1 MNNYESDKFNK
12 VIKDKVND
20 IKIDIPDT
28 LKNNI
33 LKTLDELPERKTK
46 KKKQAEKYIQSS
58 SDNYSWYINFKYIYA
73 CICRKLTNNRG
84 YF

>member
-1 MNNYESDKFNK
+1 MNNYENDKFNK

-33 LKTLDELPERKTK
+33 LKTLDELPERKIK
-46 KKKQAEKYIQSS
+46 KKAS
-58 SDNYSWYINFKYIYA
+58 
-73 CICRKLTNNRG
+73 
-84 YF
+84 

>member
-1 MNNYESDKFNK
+1 MNNYENDKFNK

-33 LKTLDELPERKTK
+33 LKTLDELPERKIK
-46 KKKQAEKYIQSS
+46 KKSK
-58 SDNYSWYINFKYIYA
+58 N
-73 CICRKLTNNRG
+73 
-84 YF
+84 

>member
-1 MNNYESDKFNK
+1 MNNYENDKFNK

-33 LKTLDELPERKTK
+33 LKTLDELPEE
-46 KKKQAEKYIQSS
+46 KKQAEKYIQSS